1 MSNIPVCSRAAVS
14 QDMQRMFTLR
24 KPAQT
29 EVDRFLIRASDQ
41 QFSYPEVGSTLD
53 APPAGYTVDHNRV
66 KLGNGQRV
74 FDDAVSALRRWQM
87 FDLGWVRLFQPDTAI
102 EVGATVAVLIH
113 HFGFWSL
120 NASRIVYVISD
131 DRRFG
136 FAYGTLEDHAEQ
148 GEERFLVEREPHT
161 DSVFYDI
168 LAFSKPRQWQPR
180 AARPVGRMLQRRFAR
195 DSMAAMTRL

>member
-1 MSNIPVCSRAAVS
+1 
-14 QDMQRMFTLR
+14 MFTLR
-24 KPAQT
+24 KPAQA
-29 EVDRFLIRASDQ
+29 EIDRFLIRASEQ

-74 FDDAVSALRRWQM
+74 FDDAMFALRRWQM
-87 FDLGWVRLFQPDTAI
+87 FDLGWVRLVQPNTAI
-102 EVGATVAVLIH
+102 EVGATVTVLIH

-120 NASRIVYVISD
+120 NSCRIVYVIND

-148 GEERFLVEREPHT
+148 GEERFLVEREPQT
-161 DSVFYDI
+161 NSVFYDI
-168 LAFSKPRQWQPR
+168 LAFSKPHQWQAR
-180 AARPVGRMLQRRFAR
+180 AAKPVGRMLQRRFAR
-195 DSMAAMTRL
+195 DSMAAMTRATHALT